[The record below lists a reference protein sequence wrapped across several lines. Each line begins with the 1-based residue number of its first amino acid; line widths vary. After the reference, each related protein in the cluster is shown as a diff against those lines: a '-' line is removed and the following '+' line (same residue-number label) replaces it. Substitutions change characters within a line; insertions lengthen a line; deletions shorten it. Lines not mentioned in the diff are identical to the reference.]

1 MDYAQLLDIPIQRV
15 EAYKKAIEIYI
26 NNLKKKGKKNE
37 NKNNDIKESIA
48 SAYASIV
55 SLYMTTDLCDD
66 PNAESIC
73 ENSIIE
79 ALKYCPES
87 IEALLQLSNLRIIRK
102 RDNEAKEAMFKI
114 LQKIKKVDIGEN
126 IEQSLPERDILIN
139 LSQNFAEL
147 KLFKEACYVINLLIK
162 IDDED
167 IESYYLLA
175 VYEDNNRNF
184 FSSME
189 ALDKFNNIYMK
200 LQKNGET
207 ISPILQQ
214 YVDSAKALYNK
225 LSKIKKDKLIDENPE
240 EDDEDERS
248 EAPEEVHEV
257 VFSLTVLYLALKVL
271 KSLLL
276 ANKVLELVG
285 RWDLHHDIRPST
297 LVNLLFLEDIAYV
310 SRLDIHLQS
319 PLLLVD
325 DDSRGIALL
334 HITLELAVCGIT
346 RGAARK
352 QGTVAAHEQIAQG
365 DGNDEINPRE
375 TYLRARLLVLL
386 ILICFLVVAHNQS
399 RLGML

>member
-1 MDYAQLLDIPIQRV
+1 METEENPDLEKVKELMEECEYEEAEKILKPLFKKDPNNVEILDYLGELYLNIGNYKGSKKMLEKSINLKPNENADKYMDYAQLLDIPIQRV
-15 EAYKKAIEIYI
+15 EAYKKAIEIYMS
-26 NNLKKKGKKNE
+26 NLKKKGKKNE

-73 ENSIIE
+73 ENSINE

-114 LQKIKKVDIGEN
+114 LEKIKKVDIGEN

-162 IDDED
+162 KDDED

-184 FSSME
+184 LSSME

-240 EDDEDERS
+240 EDDDNDDMEEEEDE
-248 EAPEEVHEV
+248 EM
-257 VFSLTVLYLALKVL
+257 K
-271 KSLLL
+271 
-276 ANKVLELVG
+276 
-285 RWDLHHDIRPST
+285 
-297 LVNLLFLEDIAYV
+297 
-310 SRLDIHLQS
+310 
-319 PLLLVD
+319 
-325 DDSRGIALL
+325 
-334 HITLELAVCGIT
+334 
-346 RGAARK
+346 
-352 QGTVAAHEQIAQG
+352 
-365 DGNDEINPRE
+365 
-375 TYLRARLLVLL
+375 
-386 ILICFLVVAHNQS
+386 
-399 RLGML
+399 